1 MDAVEAAPEFA
12 HGVVDQAGVEGVV
25 RGAGGIGER
34 LEPLQHRRALL
45 PDLLPP
51 VLPDAGHALEHPEET
66 RHAGAVGGREV
77 GAAVEGNGVGG
88 EEHGHGPAALARHR
102 LDGVHVDRVDVGA
115 LLPVD
120 LDAHEVLVHIGGHG
134 LVLEGLPLHDVAPV
148 AGGVADGQQDRLV
161 LGPRL
166 LKGLRSPGIPV
177 DGVVGVLD
185 QIRAHLVDEAVGLV
199 ASGVDLRHVV
209 ILTGARN

>member
-1 MDAVEAAPEFA
+1 M
-12 HGVVDQAGVEGVV
+12 VDQAGVEGVV

-51 VLPDAGHALEHPEET
+51 VLPDAGHALEHAEET
-66 RHAGAVGGREV
+66 WHAGAVGGREV

-88 EEHGHGPAALARHR
+88 EEHRHRPAALAGHR

-120 LDAHEVLVHIGGHG
+120 LDAHEVLVHVGGHR

-148 AGGVADGQQDRLV
+148 AGGVADGEQDRLV
-161 LGPRL
+161 LGPRPAEC
-166 LKGLRSPGIPV
+166 LRSPGIPV
-177 DGVVGVLD
+177 DRVVGVLD
-185 QIRAHLVDEAVGLV
+185 QIRAHLVDEAVGPV
-199 ASGVDLRHVV
+199 ASRIDLRHDV